1 MASVNK
7 VMVMGRL
14 GQDPELRYTQN
25 QTAVCS
31 LNVATTEFRMA
42 QDGQRQ
48 EMTEWHRVVVW
59 GKQVENASK
68 YLAKGRGV
76 FIEGRLQTRS
86 WEDQNGQKRYTT
98 EIVANNVQFL
108 PQGQPQDSQIR
119 LMVHKAAPPTDKLAQ
134 IILPVDLRQQTMV
147 AAFRQLGLQ
156 ALMPSTIYH
165 FKIWMFK
172 PACTTKYISKISSVP
187 TRV

>member
-1 MASVNK
+1 MASINK

-31 LNVATTEFRMA
+31 LNVATTEYRMG

-59 GKQVENASK
+59 GKQAENASK

-108 PQGQPQDSQIR
+108 PSGQSQGQNNTHQQQGGSMGGGMGGGQTGSNYNSGEF
-119 LMVHKAAPPTDKLAQ
+119 APADNGGGFPSSGSSNMGSSD
-134 IILPVDLRQQTMV
+134 
-147 AAFRQLGLQ
+147 AFDDI
-156 ALMPSTIYH
+156 P
-165 FKIWMFK
+165 F
-172 PACTTKYISKISSVP
+172 
-187 TRV
+187 

>member
-31 LNVATTEFRMA
+31 LNVATTEFKQG
-42 QDGQRQ
+42 QDGQRE
-48 EMTEWHRVVVW
+48 EMTEWHRIVVW
-59 GKQVENASK
+59 GKQAENASK
-68 YLAKGRGV
+68 YLAKGRGIFV
-76 FIEGRLQTRS
+76 EGRLSTRS

-108 PQGQPQDSQIR
+108 SSGNDNQGQNQNQNRQGNNQRNTQGNNQRDRQ
-119 LMVHKAAPPTDKLAQ
+119 VNYNAGGFAPADNGGGFDNRA
-134 IILPVDLRQQTMV
+134 D
-147 AAFRQLGLQ
+147 AFDDI
-156 ALMPSTIYH
+156 P
-165 FKIWMFK
+165 F
-172 PACTTKYISKISSVP
+172 
-187 TRV
+187 

>member
-1 MASVNK
+1 MASINK

-31 LNVATTEFRMA
+31 LNVATTEFRMG

-48 EMTEWHRVVVW
+48 EMTEWHRIVVW
-59 GKQVENASK
+59 GKQAENASK

-76 FIEGRLQTRS
+76 FVEGKLQTRS

-108 PQGQPQDSQIR
+108 PAGQSQGQNNMQQQGGQSNFGGGQSGSNYN
-119 LMVHKAAPPTDKLAQ
+119 AGGFAPADNGGGFPSAGGASMGSSD
-134 IILPVDLRQQTMV
+134 
-147 AAFRQLGLQ
+147 AFDDI
-156 ALMPSTIYH
+156 P
-165 FKIWMFK
+165 F
-172 PACTTKYISKISSVP
+172 
-187 TRV
+187 